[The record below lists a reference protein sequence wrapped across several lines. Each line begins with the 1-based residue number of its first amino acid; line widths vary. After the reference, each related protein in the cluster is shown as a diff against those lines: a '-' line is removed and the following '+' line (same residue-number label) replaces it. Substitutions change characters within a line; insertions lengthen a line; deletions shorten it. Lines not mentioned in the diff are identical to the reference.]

1 MRAEDDSLM
10 RKTLEMMVAVLL
22 AVFTLASM
30 AEAAPKKAVRHRP
43 RHSSR
48 VSAGIPAASRRK
60 TSLQAKRRPARGPS
74 SASATS
80 PRRKTTKPR

>member
-1 MRAEDDSLM
+1 M

-48 VSAGIPAASRRK
+48 VSVSSPAASRKK
-60 TSLQAKRRPARGPS
+60 TSLRVKGRTARGPS
-74 SASATS
+74 SATPTSS

>member
-1 MRAEDDSLM
+1 M
-10 RKTLEMMVAVLL
+10 RKTLKMMVAVLL

-48 VSAGIPAASRRK
+48 VSVGIPAASRKK
-60 TSLQAKRRPARGPS
+60 TSLRTRGRTARGPS
-74 SASATS
+74 SATPAG